1 MSIKRTAF
9 IICDRCEKVINEVS
23 ADKQPDTPCFIL
35 RHQLGTD
42 LEANGNPATS
52 GFEFRHLCNKCDTR
66 VKNLLEMIEMK
77 TTEATTKE
85 TDNGIDEEPP
95 ALQDEGPL
103 PSHPEQ

>member
-9 IICDRCEKVINEVS
+9 IVCDRCEKVINEVS

-52 GFEFRHLCNKCDTR
+52 GFEFRHLCNKCETR

-77 TTEATTKE
+77 TTEATT
-85 TDNGIDEEPP
+85 NGIDEETIEAPQEFLD
-95 ALQDEGPL
+95 AATD
-103 PSHPEQ
+103 